1 MKLSAQAIKEKQVP
15 NNANS
20 LSVWLP
26 SVVPLVLVCISGI
39 TAYTDVT
46 KSIAII
52 QIEMNR
58 LKEGDIQLDKY
69 DKYLQRQI
77 EKNEKRL
84 LVVETKQTDLI
95 SAQARLEIKLDR
107 VLTEMTNINNSLI
120 RLATIQE
127 TQQESNK

>member
-1 MKLSAQAIKEKQVP
+1 
-15 NNANS
+15 
-20 LSVWLP
+20 
-26 SVVPLVLVCISGI
+26 
-39 TAYTDVT
+39 
-46 KSIAII
+46 
-52 QIEMNR
+52 MNR